1 MLNDP
6 GTELWAAKRNIM
18 DPGFSKAFLRTTID
32 DLNKV
37 ANSLIANLG
46 IELSRIQLTSLSTS
60 LKVHWRPFQFCGK
73 HLKQRIETKE
83 RH

>member
-6 GTELWAAKRNIM
+6 GTEVWAAKRNIM

-46 IELSRIQLTSLSTS
+46 IELSRI
-60 LKVHWRPFQFCGK
+60 H
-73 HLKQRIETKE
+73 H
-83 RH
+83 